1 MRNVADLPI
10 STDFIVL
17 KMLNLKVYLTNTPA
31 NVMKVGQGKIV
42 KSGLV
47 LALSF
52 ALFVHQLLTVSSVL
66 ME

>member
-1 MRNVADLPI
+1 M
-10 STDFIVL
+10 
-17 KMLNLKVYLTNTPA
+17 KVYLTNTPA